1 MTDPVAE
8 TIAIATAEEKLR
20 QERETFDQRKEQ
32 DARYFKLKMT
42 MGWIAAILLPAI
54 GVTCGWIIFH
64 SREFNSATVTVATSA
79 LLVDTLG
86 LFVSIWKVVM
96 GSGPKALEPVTTGK
110 PSLPASRTRK
120 ASQS

>member
-32 DARYFKLKMT
+32 DARYFKLRMT
-42 MGWIAAILLPAI
+42 MGWIAAVLLPAI
-54 GVTCGWIIFH
+54 AATCGWIVFH
-64 SREFNSATVTVATSA
+64 SQEFNSATLTVAASA

-86 LFVSIWKVVM
+86 VFISIWKTVM

-110 PSLPASRTRK
+110 TLLPASRTRK
-120 ASQS
+120 TSQS